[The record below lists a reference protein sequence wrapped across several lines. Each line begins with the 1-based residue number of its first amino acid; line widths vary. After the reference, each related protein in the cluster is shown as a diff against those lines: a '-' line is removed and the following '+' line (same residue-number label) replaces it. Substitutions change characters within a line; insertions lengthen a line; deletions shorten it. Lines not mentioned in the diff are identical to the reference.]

1 MLEGTASLEGEL
13 SKCSVE
19 EERIA
24 YPQAFANQSV
34 GMAVEQSEYVSS
46 LVAQGNLTVL
56 KCYCSVM
63 AADLDCILGM
73 DVELDTQ
80 VMVSEEG

>member
-24 YPQAFANQSV
+24 YPQAFENQGV
-34 GMAVEQSEYVSS
+34 GMAVEQSEHVSS
-46 LVAQGNLTVL
+46 LVAQGNLTV
-56 KCYCSVM
+56 
-63 AADLDCILGM
+63 
-73 DVELDTQ
+73 
-80 VMVSEEG
+80 

>member
-24 YPQAFANQSV
+24 YPQAFANQGV

-46 LVAQGNLTVL
+46 LVEQGNLTVL
-56 KCYCSVM
+56 KCYYSVM
-63 AADLDCILGM
+63 AADLGCILGM